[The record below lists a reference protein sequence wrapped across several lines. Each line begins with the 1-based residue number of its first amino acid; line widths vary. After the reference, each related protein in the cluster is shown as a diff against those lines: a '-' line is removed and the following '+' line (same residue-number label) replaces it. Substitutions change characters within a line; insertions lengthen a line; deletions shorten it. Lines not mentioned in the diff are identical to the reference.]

1 MTMEVKKVKFKNT
14 KLYKRWRLYNLQALL
29 ASKLSCNDRAT
40 TVGDVGTA
48 FTLSWRL
55 AVN

>member
-1 MTMEVKKVKFKNT
+1 MEVKKVKFKNT